1 MTTLLDRSQWVT
13 SCYFNHFCNGVGSL
27 CGLVRDAGIW
37 LVLEVGLVIL
47 VSSPVW
53 GIVPHPS
60 ESQILE
66 AVKNGQDG
74 ARSRTPPNML
84 YWHFGNS
91 KDRPHAHG
99 FLMTKLNGIAVMS
112 SHFALRGERLA
123 SQDIQRILDENSL
136 QVVVMIYGDSP
147 RFAKDSYLLL
157 KQGDRLIK
165 PDRIRFDARA
175 TLLSAGE
182 GHSIYRA
189 KIVAF
194 FTYDVFDAMAQTT
207 VKVFPGAGGEVTFDL
222 DFASI
227 P

>member
-1 MTTLLDRSQWVT
+1 MNQILLFQLFTQR
-13 SCYFNHFCNGVGSL
+13 VGTML
-27 CGLVRDAGIW
+27 GLVRCAGFW
-37 LVLEVGLVIL
+37 FLLEAGLVIF

-53 GIVPHPS
+53 GIVLHPS

-66 AVKNGQDG
+66 AIKNGQEG

-84 YWHFGNS
+84 YWHFGIS
-91 KDRPHAHG
+91 SEDAPHAHG

-112 SHFALRGERLA
+112 SHFALRGEGLA
-123 SQDIQRILDENSL
+123 SQDIQRILDEKSL
-136 QVVVMIYGDSP
+136 QVVVLIFGDTPS
-147 RFAKDSYLLL
+147 FAKDSYLLL

-175 TLLSAGE
+175 TLLSPIQGPPM
-182 GHSIYRA
+182 YRA
-189 KIVAF
+189 KIVASF
-194 FTYDVFDAMAQTT
+194 NYDVFDVLAQTT
-207 VKVFPGAGGEVTFDL
+207 VKVFPGTGGEVTFDL

>member
-1 MTTLLDRSQWVT
+1 MNQILFFR
-13 SCYFNHFCNGVGSL
+13 HFSLCVGSL
-27 CGLVRDAGIW
+27 LGLVKDAGFCF
-37 LVLEVGLVIL
+37 LLAAGLVIL

-60 ESQILE
+60 EFQILE
-66 AVKNGQDG
+66 AIKNGQEG
-74 ARSRTPPNML
+74 ARSRTPPDRL
-84 YWHFGNS
+84 YWHFGIS
-91 KDRPHAHG
+91 SEEVPQAHG

-123 SQDIQRILDENSL
+123 FQDIQRILDEKSL
-136 QVVVMIYGDSP
+136 QVVVIIFGDSP
-147 RFAKDSYLLL
+147 TFAQDSYLLL

-175 TLLSAGE
+175 TLLSPNQGPPM
-182 GHSIYRA
+182 YRA
-189 KIVAF
+189 KIVASF
-194 FTYDVFDAMAQTT
+194 NYDVFDVLAQTT
-207 VKVFPGAGGEVTFDL
+207 VKVFPGTGGEVTFDL

>member
-1 MTTLLDRSQWVT
+1 MSQILLFQLFTQRI
-13 SCYFNHFCNGVGSL
+13 GSVL
-27 CGLVRDAGIW
+27 GLGRCAGFWLLLEAGLVLI
-37 LVLEVGLVIL
+37 

-66 AVKNGQDG
+66 AINIGQEG
-74 ARSRTPPNML
+74 ARRRTPPNML
-84 YWHFGNS
+84 YWHFGVS
-91 KDRPHAHG
+91 SEDAPHAHG

-112 SHFALRGERLA
+112 SHFALRGERLP
-123 SQDIQRILDENSL
+123 SQDIQRVLDEQFL
-136 QVVVMIYGDSP
+136 QVVVLIFGDSP
-147 RFAKDSYLLL
+147 SFAKDSYLLL

-175 TLLSAGE
+175 TLLDPSQGPPM
-182 GHSIYRA
+182 YRA
-189 KIVAF
+189 KIVASF
-194 FTYDVFDAMAQTT
+194 HYDVFDALAHTT
-207 VKVFPGAGGEVTFDL
+207 VKVFPGTGGEVTFDL

>member
-1 MTTLLDRSQWVT
+1 MSQILLFQLFTR
-13 SCYFNHFCNGVGSL
+13 GIGSIL
-27 CGLVRDAGIW
+27 GLVRCAGFW
-37 LVLEVGLVIL
+37 FLLEVGLVLI

-66 AVKNGQDG
+66 AIENGQEG

-84 YWHFGNS
+84 YWHFGVS
-91 KDRPHAHG
+91 SEDAPHAHG

-112 SHFALRGERLA
+112 SHFALRGESLG
-123 SQDIQRILDENSL
+123 SQDIQRILDEQFL
-136 QVVVMIYGDSP
+136 QVVVLIFGDSP
-147 RFAKDSYLLL
+147 SFAKDSYLLL
-157 KQGDRLIK
+157 QQGDRLIK

-175 TLLSAGE
+175 TLLDPSQGPPM
-182 GHSIYRA
+182 YRA
-189 KIVAF
+189 KVVASF
-194 FTYDVFDAMAQTT
+194 HYDVFDALAQTT
-207 VKVFPGAGGEVTFDL
+207 IKVFPGTGGEVTFDL

>member
-1 MTTLLDRSQWVT
+1 MNQILLFQLFTQRLRSM
-13 SCYFNHFCNGVGSL
+13 L
-27 CGLVRDAGIW
+27 GLVRCAGFWI
-37 LVLEVGLVIL
+37 LLEAWLVIL

-53 GIVPHPS
+53 GIVPQPS

-66 AVKNGQDG
+66 AIKNGQEG

-84 YWHFGNS
+84 YWHFGIS
-91 KDRPHAHG
+91 SEDAPHAHG

-123 SQDIQRILDENSL
+123 SQDIQRILDEKFL
-136 QVVVMIYGDSP
+136 QVVVLVFGDSP
-147 RFAKDSYLLL
+147 SFAKDSYLLL

-175 TLLSAGE
+175 TLLSPRE
-182 GHSIYRA
+182 GPPMYRA
-189 KIVAF
+189 KIVASF
-194 FTYDVFDAMAQTT
+194 NYDVFDALAQTT

-222 DFASI
+222 NFASI

>member
-1 MTTLLDRSQWVT
+1 MNQILLFQLFTQR
-13 SCYFNHFCNGVGSL
+13 VGSMP
-27 CGLVRDAGIW
+27 GLVRCAGFWI
-37 LVLEVGLVIL
+37 LLEAGLVIL

-53 GIVPHPS
+53 GIVPQPS

-66 AVKNGQDG
+66 AIKNGQEG

-84 YWHFGNS
+84 YWHFGIS
-91 KDRPHAHG
+91 SEDAPHAHG

-112 SHFALRGERLA
+112 SHFALRGEPLA
-123 SQDIQRILDENSL
+123 SQDIQRILDEKSL
-136 QVVVMIYGDSP
+136 LVVVLIFGDSP
-147 RFAKDSYLLL
+147 SFAKDSYLLL

-175 TLLSAGE
+175 TLLSPSQGPPM
-182 GHSIYRA
+182 YRA
-189 KIVAF
+189 KIVASF
-194 FTYDVFDAMAQTT
+194 NYDVFNALAQTT
-207 VKVFPGAGGEVTFDL
+207 VKVFPGTGGEVTFDL